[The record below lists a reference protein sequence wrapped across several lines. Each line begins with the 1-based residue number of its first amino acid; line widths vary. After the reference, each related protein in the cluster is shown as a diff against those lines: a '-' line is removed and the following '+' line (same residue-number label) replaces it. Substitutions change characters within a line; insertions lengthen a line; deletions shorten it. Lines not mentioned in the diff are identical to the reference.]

1 MNGGLR
7 RRLPQGRASE
17 EGAVEARHC
26 RCGPGSLVSCC
37 WSGRALHTLP
47 RRCRGIAVW
56 IVAGGLVRAR
66 RLVAWRNSRGGGGG
80 SSGGD
85 CTGGVISGCSDG
97 RSASS
102 LSGGRWIDA
111 GGVPRALPGLIAR
124 AEFGRQDIAG
134 KAGRAAGSGGQE
146 SVVAGTDTDEV
157 EGLRESVGCNIGCST
172 GQPAAGVVRLKDG
185 AVGAQGQAW
194 QAEGL
199 SSGIEWTKQASLCLI
214 VLRCKWDGALA
225 AVVVPP
231 PKAARAE
238 ARRFQEGV
246 VSHTEPVF
254 GRWQRGGGLLGR

>member
-1 MNGGLR
+1 M
-7 RRLPQGRASE
+7 
-17 EGAVEARHC
+17 EARHC

-37 WSGRALHTLP
+37 WSGRALRTLP
-47 RRCRGIAVW
+47 RRRGGIAVW
-56 IVAGGLVRAR
+56 IIAGGLLRAR
-66 RLVAWRNSRGGGGG
+66 RLVAWRGSGGGG
-80 SSGGD
+80 SRGG

-97 RSASS
+97 WSASS

-134 KAGRAAGSGGQE
+134 QAGRAAGSGDQA
-146 SVVAGTDTDEV
+146 SVVTGADANEV
-157 EGLRESVGCNIGCST
+157 ERLRESVCCDIGCST